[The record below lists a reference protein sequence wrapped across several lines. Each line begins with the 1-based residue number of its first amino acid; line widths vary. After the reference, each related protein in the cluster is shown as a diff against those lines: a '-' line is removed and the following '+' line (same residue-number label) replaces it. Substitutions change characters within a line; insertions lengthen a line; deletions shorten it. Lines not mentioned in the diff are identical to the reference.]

1 MGIGSKR
8 GGGVVSSIV
17 KNAQARPG
25 VFAVYLIARVG
36 LVILFVECVL
46 AGRYEYALLCVLVA
60 VLLYVPDFIERKLS
74 VELPDVLEIIIIF
87 FIIAAEVLGEMGSFY
102 VKIPYWDTMLHTL
115 WGFLAAGI
123 GFALVDILN
132 RSDSTS
138 LNLTPLF
145 MAVVA
150 FCFSMSVGAL
160 WELFEYAMD
169 SSLGF
174 DMQKDTWVTAFGS
187 VALDP
192 TNSNVVVPVTDI
204 ASTQITLASGE
215 VIVLDGYLDIGIH
228 DSMADLFV
236 NMIGALVF
244 SLIGF
249 AFVKGQGRSGKRS
262 LARHFIPRVKKGD

>member
-1 MGIGSKR
+1 M
-8 GGGVVSSIV
+8 
-17 KNAQARPG
+17 
-25 VFAVYLIARVG
+25 
-36 LVILFVECVL
+36 
-46 AGRYEYALLCVLVA
+46 
-60 VLLYVPDFIERKLS
+60 
-74 VELPDVLEIIIIF
+74 
-87 FIIAAEVLGEMGSFY
+87 
-102 VKIPYWDTMLHTL
+102 H
-115 WGFLAAGI
+115 
-123 GFALVDILN
+123 
-132 RSDSTS
+132 
-138 LNLTPLF
+138 
-145 MAVVA
+145 
-150 FCFSMSVGAL
+150 
-160 WELFEYAMD
+160 AMD
-169 SSLGF
+169 SFLGF

-236 NMIGALVF
+236 NMIGASVF

>member
-60 VLLYVPDFIERKLS
+60 VLLYV
-74 VELPDVLEIIIIF
+74 PDVLEIIIIF

-169 SSLGF
+169 SFLGF

-244 SLIGF
+244 SPIGF